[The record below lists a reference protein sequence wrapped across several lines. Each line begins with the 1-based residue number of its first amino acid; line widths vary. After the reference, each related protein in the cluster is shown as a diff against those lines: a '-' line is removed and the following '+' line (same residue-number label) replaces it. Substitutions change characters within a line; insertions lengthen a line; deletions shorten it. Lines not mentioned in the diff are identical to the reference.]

1 MPCWGAG
8 GESLQR
14 HVREHYLPLMHL
26 KNVVSMEEHARMC
39 VSAKS
44 RPVQSNHFQDKVSL
58 TTTKTPAVMALLG
71 GICAVKMKG
80 Q

>member
-1 MPCWGAG
+1 
-8 GESLQR
+8 
-14 HVREHYLPLMHL
+14 MHL
-26 KNVVSMEEHARMC
+26 KNVMSMEEHAGMR

-44 RPVQSNHFQDKVSL
+44 QTVQSNHFQDKVPL
-58 TTTKTPAVMALLG
+58 TTTKTPAVMALVG

>member
-1 MPCWGAG
+1 MQC
-8 GESLQR
+8 
-14 HVREHYLPLMHL
+14 HVREHDLPFMHL
-26 KNVVSMEEHARMC
+26 KNVMSMEEHAGMR

-44 RPVQSNHFQDKVSL
+44 RTVQSNHFQDKVSL
-58 TTTKTPAVMALLG
+58 TTTKTPVVMALVG